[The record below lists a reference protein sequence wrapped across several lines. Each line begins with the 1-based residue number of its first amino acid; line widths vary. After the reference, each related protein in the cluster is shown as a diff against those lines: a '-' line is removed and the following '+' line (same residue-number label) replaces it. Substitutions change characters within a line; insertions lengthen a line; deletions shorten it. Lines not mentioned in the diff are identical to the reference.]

1 MHLDI
6 TSPAILVPSG
16 RCPHKIKGTSG
27 EDVKEWVNLLRDS
40 VSEMLTKQALKY
52 WVRHSYDIFTEE
64 HSVICMK
71 IDKLVKEPR
80 GYAAIS

>member
-1 MHLDI
+1 MILDI

-16 RCPHKIKGTSG
+16 RCPHMIRGTSS
-27 EDVKEWVNLLRDS
+27 EDVMAWVKVLRSS

-52 WVRHSYDIFTEE
+52 WVRHSYGIFTDE
-64 HSVICMK
+64 HKVICMK

-80 GYAAIS
+80 GYATIS